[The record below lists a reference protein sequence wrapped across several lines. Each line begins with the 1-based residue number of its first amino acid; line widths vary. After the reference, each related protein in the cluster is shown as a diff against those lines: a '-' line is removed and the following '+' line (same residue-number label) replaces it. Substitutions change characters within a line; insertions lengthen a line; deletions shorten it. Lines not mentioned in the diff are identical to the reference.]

1 MRGRQGERGQAERRY
16 GQSLNWVWLAL
27 GGAAVSALVSIFDKT
42 VIYRY
47 ANTPRTL
54 PLLIGIAQ
62 TAVGVALLA
71 VIRVPDTATVTLVL
85 WALASGALF
94 GLGGQL
100 FMQVLFKEEVSRT
113 VPVIQSA
120 PIFTALFAFFFLG
133 EQIGLGDWLAIVAVV
148 GGAISLSLRI
158 DSKSRRLFL
167 HRSFLL
173 LMVASAL
180 QGSSHIFG
188 KVALDGLAVLF
199 THALRSLSLGGV
211 FLLFNLRPAP
221 WRDISNFVRERSPAL
236 RFVAMNELIIATV
249 GSAVAAM
256 GLISGPRRAGYCV
269 ERKPGRFFLVVYS
282 TVPRAGL
289 EGARSAR
296 SRRGAPSSPS

>member
-1 MRGRQGERGQAERRY
+1 M
-16 GQSLNWVWLAL
+16 NWVWLAL

-71 VIRVPDTATVTLVL
+71 VIRVPDTATVTPVL

-100 FMQVLFKEEVSRT
+100 FMQVLFEEEVSRT

-148 GGAISLSLRI
+148 GGAILLSLRI
-158 DSKSRRLFL
+158 DSKYRRLFL

-173 LMVASAL
+173 LMIASAL

-249 GSAVAAM
+249 GLLLLLWALSLGPAA
-256 GLISGPRRAGYCV
+256 LVTALSGTRAL
-269 ERKPGRFFLVVYS
+269 FLVVYS
-282 TVPRAGL
+282 TVLAL
-289 EGARSAR
+289 VWKGALGEITT
-296 SRRGAPSSPS
+296 RGAIMTKLTSTLLIIGGIAAIAAGSG

>member
-1 MRGRQGERGQAERRY
+1 M
-16 GQSLNWVWLAL
+16 SWVWLAL

-71 VIRVPDTATVTLVL
+71 VIRVPDTATIPLVL

-94 GLGGQL
+94 GLGGQF

-158 DSKSRRLFL
+158 DSKYRRLFL
-167 HRSFLL
+167 QPFLPP
-173 LMVASAL
+173 AHGRQRAAG
-180 QGSSHIFG
+180 QRPH
-188 KVALDGLAVLF
+188 
-199 THALRSLSLGGV
+199 LRKG
-211 FLLFNLRPAP
+211 RP
-221 WRDISNFVRERSPAL
+221 
-236 RFVAMNELIIATV
+236 
-249 GSAVAAM
+249 
-256 GLISGPRRAGYCV
+256 
-269 ERKPGRFFLVVYS
+269 
-282 TVPRAGL
+282 
-289 EGARSAR
+289 
-296 SRRGAPSSPS
+296 